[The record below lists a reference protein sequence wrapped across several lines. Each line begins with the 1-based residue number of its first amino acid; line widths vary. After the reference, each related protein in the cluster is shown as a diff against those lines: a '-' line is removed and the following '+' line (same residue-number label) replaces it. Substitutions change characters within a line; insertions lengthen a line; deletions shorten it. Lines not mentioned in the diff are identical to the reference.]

1 MGIGL
6 KTRKMLWGRSGNRCA
21 LPTCRRE
28 LVEDESETDDASIV
42 GDEAHIV
49 AREEDGP
56 RGKSDLTPEQR
67 DKYQNLI
74 LMCKVHHK
82 MIDDQP
88 LKYTVNKLH
97 EMKQDHIDWVNKNLS
112 PDIDKQKDEEKYAL
126 YVDKWIEIAEINNW
140 KGWTSGI
147 FAGGQPS
154 ISKIK
159 LDELKELNVYLL
171 SRVWPKRYEK
181 LEFAFINFRLVLTDF
196 INVFEKYKTKIGT
209 DDDVTYYTR
218 KIYSTNGY
226 LEQKDYDEALD
237 RFNYQVDL
245 VQDLGLELTR
255 SANYLCDQIRRYL
268 MYSFRTDEGVLLI
281 EYGPNMNFQWTTIRA
296 EFHKN
301 DRGFV
306 SYPGL
311 RKFMETRRHRGDCFG
326 QEIVREEYFPI
337 KFE

>member
-1 MGIGL
+1 MGISL

-21 LPTCRRE
+21 LPTCRIE

-56 RGKSDLTPEQR
+56 RGKSELTPEQR

-82 MIDDQP
+82 LIDDQP
-88 LKYTVNKLH
+88 FKYTVEKLQQLKEEH
-97 EMKQDHIDWVNKNLS
+97 LEWVRINLS
-112 PDIDKQKDEEKYAL
+112 PDSDKQKDEEKYAL
-126 YVDKWIEIAEINNW
+126 YVDKWIELADVNNW
-140 KGWTSGI
+140 KGWTSYI
-147 FAGGQPS
+147 FGSGQPS
-154 ISKIK
+154 TSKAT
-159 LDELKELNVYLL
+159 LDKLKELNVYLL
-171 SRVWPKRYEK
+171 SRVWPKRYEN

-196 INVFEKYKTKIGT
+196 INVFEKYKTKTGS
-209 DDDVTYYTR
+209 DDDITYYTK
-218 KIYSTNGY
+218 KIYSTNEY
-226 LEQKDYDEALD
+226 LEPNEYQEALN
-237 RFNYQVDL
+237 RFNFQVDL

-255 SANYLCDQIRRYL
+255 AANYLCDQIRKYL
-268 MYSFRTDEGVLLI
+268 MYSFRTEEGVLLI
-281 EYGPNMNFQWTTIRA
+281 EYGPDMNLQWTTVRA

-301 DRGFV
+301 NRDFV

-326 QEIVREEYFPI
+326 EGVRNEYFPI

>member
-28 LVEDESETDDASIV
+28 LFEDESETDDASIV

-56 RGKSDLTPEQR
+56 RGKSELTPEQR
-67 DKYQNLI
+67 DKYQNLV
-74 LMCKVHHK
+74 LLCKVHHK
-82 MIDDQP
+82 LIDDQP
-88 LKYTVNKLH
+88 LKYTVSKL
-97 EMKQDHIDWVNKNLS
+97 EEIKQDHIDWVNKNLS
-112 PDIDKQKDEEKYAL
+112 PDIDKQKDEEKYSL
-126 YVDKWIEIAEINNW
+126 YVDKWIELADIENW

-147 FAGGQPS
+147 FYGGQPS
-154 ISKIK
+154 VSKNK
-159 LDELKELNVYLL
+159 LEELKELNVYLL
-171 SRVWPKRYEK
+171 SRVWPKRYDN
-181 LEFAFINFRLVLTDF
+181 LEFAFINFRIVLTDF
-196 INVFEKYKTKIGT
+196 INVFDKYKSKVGS
-209 DDDVTYYTR
+209 DDDITYYIE

-226 LEQKDYDEALD
+226 LEEKQYQEALD

-255 SANYLCDQIRRYL
+255 SANYLCDQIRKYL
-268 MYSFRTDEGVLLI
+268 MYSFRTEQGVLLI
-281 EYGPNMNFQWTTIRA
+281 ESGPNMNFQWTTVRA
-296 EFHKN
+296 EFHKT
-301 DRGFV
+301 DRDFV

-311 RKFMETRRHRGDCFG
+311 RKFMETRRYRGDCFG
-326 QEIVREEYFPI
+326 NGVREEYFPI

>member
-56 RGKSDLTPEQR
+56 RGKSELTPEQR

-82 MIDDQP
+82 LIDDQP
-88 LKYTVNKLH
+88 LKYTVSKLQ
-97 EMKQDHIDWVNKNLS
+97 EIKQDHIDWVNKNLS

-126 YVDKWIEIAEINNW
+126 YVDKWIQLADINNW
-140 KGWTSGI
+140 KAWTSGI

-154 ISKIK
+154 ISKNK
-159 LDELKELNVYLL
+159 LDKLKELNVYLL
-171 SRVWPKRYEK
+171 SRVWPKRYEN
-181 LEFAFINFRLVLTDF
+181 LEFAFINFRIVLTDF
-196 INVFEKYKTKIGT
+196 INVFEKYKTKIGS
-209 DDDVTYYTR
+209 DDDITYYTE

-226 LEQKDYDEALD
+226 LEQKQYQEALD
-237 RFNYQVDL
+237 LFNYQVDL

-255 SANYLCDQIRRYL
+255 SANYLCDQIRKYL
-268 MYSFRTDEGVLLI
+268 MYSFRTEEGVLLI
-281 EYGPNMNFQWTTIRA
+281 EYGPNMNFQWTTVRA
-296 EFHKN
+296 EFHKT
-301 DRGFV
+301 DRDFV

-311 RKFMETRRHRGDCFG
+311 RKFMETRRHRGDGFG
-326 QEIVREEYFPI
+326 NGVREEYFPF